1 MLRKILE
8 HGKIIAIIS
17 AATLFVS
24 SVLLVLFG
32 VYAMIETVINI
43 LLHFKDYGFAQITT
57 KFIGIMDIHMVAIML
72 YIFAIGMYK
81 LMVGSLI
88 VPDYVKI
95 ETIDDLKSKLASIL
109 ILIIAI
115 TFTKELVEWKNPL
128 DTMYFA
134 IAIAL
139 VGGLLIFYI
148 KSKGKENKNDTRIL

>member
-1 MLRKILE
+1 MLKKILE
-8 HGKIIAIIS
+8 NGKIIAMIS

-24 SVLLVLFG
+24 SVLLVLYG
-32 VYAMIETVINI
+32 VYALVETVINI
-43 LLHFKDYGFAQITT
+43 LSHFKDYGPAQITT
-57 KFIGIMDIHMVAIML
+57 KFIGIMDIHMVAIVL

-81 LMVGSLI
+81 LMVGPLN

-115 TFTKELVEWKNPL
+115 TFTKEVVEWKSPL
-128 DTMYFA
+128 ETLYFA
-134 IAIAL
+134 VAIAL

-148 KSKGKENKNDTRIL
+148 KSKDSGNKNDS